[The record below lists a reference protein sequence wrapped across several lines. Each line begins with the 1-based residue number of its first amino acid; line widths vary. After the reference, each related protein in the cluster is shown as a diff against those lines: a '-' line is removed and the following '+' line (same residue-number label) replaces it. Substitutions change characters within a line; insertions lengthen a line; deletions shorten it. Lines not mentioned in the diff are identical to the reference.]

1 MDDPIPRQ
9 QAKQPSQPPLSALTI
24 SLVPYNFPSDISSRL
39 TSRSISPSTPFPAV
53 SINISNK
60 QYTTLSRFHATMLL
74 WAGPTLFTLFS
85 VFEHNG
91 GYGQTRYHIHP
102 PMAHGDSCM
111 PSALFKGIS
120 TREVR
125 PIWFRK
131 QTLSY
136 SFPLS
141 LSLQAYCSKYI

>member
-1 MDDPIPRQ
+1 
-9 QAKQPSQPPLSALTI
+9 
-24 SLVPYNFPSDISSRL
+24 
-39 TSRSISPSTPFPAV
+39 
-53 SINISNK
+53 
-60 QYTTLSRFHATMLL
+60 MLL

-102 PMAHGDSCM
+102 PMAHGGSCM

-141 LSLQAYCSKYI
+141 LSLQAYCSKYIYIKDRGAMRPTARVSSAICIPDTFYFIRFFICCLCSVSNPANPLPGPPGRDGPADCTGSIC